1 MHAHTAAAWSLHVP
15 WRRQTGHNGSL
26 GSFPLITLL
35 HFALPAP
42 FTAARL
48 DALPACSLNV
58 DTAATVGDAR
68 IQRIIDALPQECE
81 EAGRTCK
88 K

>member
-1 MHAHTAAAWSLHVP
+1 MHAHIAAAS
-15 WRRQTGHNGSL
+15 
-26 GSFPLITLL
+26 LL
-35 HFALPAP
+35 HPGWQHVLRLILLP
-42 FTAARL
+42 RL
-48 DALPACSLNV
+48 TQRCCISHPPPCSLNV